1 MKRKEITFD
10 RFVRILGA
18 IIGLGLLYLLLHKL
32 SSVLIPFLVAW
43 LVAYLLYPIVC
54 FFQYRCRLK
63 NRVLSIIVTL
73 LVIVGVIVGGCLLII
88 PPVASEF
95 ARCQQLVVD
104 YLATDGT
111 VGIIS
116 DEIKGF
122 FQRNIDVDKI
132 INALSMSD
140 ISAFVEQGVTP
151 FLKMIYSSV
160 NALIGF
166 IASLVSILYI
176 FFILMDY
183 EHLSKGIV
191 RMIPPSKRSLVA
203 GVVKDVENGMS
214 SYFRGQ
220 SLVAFCVGI
229 LFALGFL
236 IIDFPLAIP
245 LGLFIGFLNLVPY
258 LQTLGFIPTIILALL
273 KAYDT
278 GENFWIILLGALIVF
293 AVVQTI
299 QDMIIVPKVMGHVTG
314 LHAAIIL
321 FSLSVWGSLLGF
333 IGLIIALPLT
343 TLIISYYKRYVL
355 EEPEQADENVV

>member
-1 MKRKEITFD
+1 MMKKEITFD
-10 RFVRILGA
+10 RFVRLLCA
-18 IIGLGLLYLLLHKL
+18 VVGLVLLYLLLRKL

-54 FFQYRCRLK
+54 FFQYKCRLK
-63 NRVLSIIVTL
+63 SRVLSIIVAL
-73 LVIVGVIVGGCLLII
+73 LVVLGTIGGACYLII

-95 ARCQQLVVD
+95 TRCKDLVIE
-104 YLATDGT
+104 YLSTDQT

-116 DEIKGF
+116 SEIEAF
-122 FQRNIDVDKI
+122 ILQHVDIEKI
-132 INALSMSD
+132 ISALSVSD
-140 ISAFVEQGVTP
+140 VSAFIEQGVSP
-151 FLKMIYSSV
+151 VLKLMYSSV

-166 IASLVSILYI
+166 IASLISLLYI

-183 EHLSKGIV
+183 ENLNKGILH
-191 RMIPPSKRSLVA
+191 MIPPTKRQLISGIL
-203 GVVKDVENGMS
+203 KDVEIGMKG
-214 SYFRGQ
+214 YFRGQ
-220 SLVAFCVGI
+220 SVVAFCVGI
-229 LFALGFL
+229 LFSIGFL

-258 LQTLGFIPTIILALL
+258 LQILGFIPTIVLSLL

-278 GENFWIILLGALIVF
+278 GESFWIILLGALLVF
-293 AVVQTI
+293 AIVQTL
-299 QDMIIVPKVMGHVTG
+299 QDTVIVPKVMGHVTG

-355 EEPEQADENVV
+355 EEEEFQNIE

>member
-1 MKRKEITFD
+1 MARKEITFD
-10 RFVRILGA
+10 RFVRLLCA
-18 IIGLGLLYLLLHKL
+18 VVGLVLLYLLLRKL
-32 SSVLIPFLVAW
+32 SGVLIPFLVAW
-43 LVAYLLYPIVC
+43 LVAYMLYPIVC
-54 FFQYRCRLK
+54 FFQYKCRLK

-73 LVIVGVIVGGCLLII
+73 LAVFGVVWGTCYIII

-95 ARCQQLVVD
+95 TRCKDLVID
-104 YLATDGT
+104 YLSTDRT

-116 DEIKGF
+116 EEIEAFILKH
-122 FQRNIDVDKI
+122 VDIEKI
-132 INALSMSD
+132 VSALSVSD
-140 ISAFVEQGVTP
+140 VSAFIEQGVSP
-151 FLKMIYSSV
+151 ILKLMYSSV

-166 IASLVSILYI
+166 IASLISLLYI

-183 EHLSKGIV
+183 ENLNKGILH
-191 RMIPPSKRSLVA
+191 MIPPSKRQLVS
-203 GVVKDVENGMS
+203 GVLRDVEIGMKG
-214 SYFRGQ
+214 YFRGQ
-220 SLVAFCVGI
+220 SVVAFIVGI
-229 LFALGFL
+229 LFAIGFL

-258 LQTLGFIPTIILALL
+258 LQTLGLVPTVVLSLL

-278 GENFWIILLGALIVF
+278 GESFWIILLGALLVF

-299 QDMIIVPKVMGHVTG
+299 QDTIIVPKVMGHVTG

-333 IGLIIALPLT
+333 VGLIIALPLT

-355 EEPEQADENVV
+355 EEGPEDRD